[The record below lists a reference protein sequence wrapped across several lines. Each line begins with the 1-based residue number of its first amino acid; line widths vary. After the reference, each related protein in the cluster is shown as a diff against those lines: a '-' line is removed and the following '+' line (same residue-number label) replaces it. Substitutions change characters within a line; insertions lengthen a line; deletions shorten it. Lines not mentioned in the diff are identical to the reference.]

1 MRRGAE
7 LEYDSLGLPVLPLMV
22 DAFAMTFAWCHVN
35 SYSVNISL
43 ALVQLCPTPF
53 RALSY
58 CQQNEEE
65 KEKNSDVTSV
75 TNIHNH
81 AILDNSEAVCQ

>member
-1 MRRGAE
+1 M
-7 LEYDSLGLPVLPLMV
+7 LVLPLMV
-22 DAFAMTFAWCHVN
+22 DAFAMTFAWCYVN
-35 SYSVNISL
+35 GYTVNTVL
-43 ALVQLCPTPF
+43 ELMGLCFQQLF

-65 KEKNSDVTSV
+65 KEKESDVTSI